1 MRQHGCGLRFGVVQQ
16 DNSLSGPV
24 EPIDQ
29 HLQFL
34 LRRHGFP
41 ITRPQIGTEHGDAAR
56 LQQLKRGR
64 CGFET
69 GKPEEWR
76 GRCAARDTVERH
88 LNRGNTVVDF
98 LCCLVWRDPHQAA
111 VQPGMMPDGV
121 ALGRDPSHQAWML
134 GSRLADQEERRAHA
148 FMGQR
153 RQHPLRGRRPRAV
166 IECQYHLVIPERQR
180 LRKALKPNPRGGG
193 GIDAKNPR
201 GTERSLAWTVRR
213 LRRHRP
219 CDQGNK
225 GSSRPLH
232 ELPGA
237 DFDFSALNEV
247 DDSVRDEIL
256 EELEPETVAEGVR
269 ELESDD
275 AVKLLAGLDEEDQ
288 EEILEKLPPLE
299 RDALERSLLYPENS
313 AGRRMQTEFIAVPP
327 DWTVGQ
333 AIDYMRDT
341 PELPDRF
348 YEIYAVD
355 SAQHW
360 QGAISLDA
368 LLRAHRPVP
377 LADLIDEDRRRVSV
391 MDDQGEV
398 ARLFG
403 KYNLVAAPVVDTTNR
418 LVGVI
423 TIDDVVDVIEEEA
436 DEDLKALGGVTSDE
450 ELSDNV
456 WTIAKGRFNWLLVN
470 LATAFLASSVL
481 GLFEGQLEKMV
492 ALAVLAPIVASQGGN
507 AATQTMTVAV
517 RALAT
522 RELGSNNAFRV
533 VMREGLVGLVNG
545 LAFAVITGIA
555 AVAWFKIPALGVVI
569 GLVMVCNLVA
579 GALGGILIPMVLE
592 RVRADPAVA
601 SGTFVTTITDV
612 VGFFSFLGIAT
623 LWFGLK

>member
-1 MRQHGCGLRFGVVQQ
+1 MADDVDVTHPAAGPDSVLELDPMRDEDGDIRPEFVARISRAVQ
-16 DNSLSGPV
+16 
-24 EPIDQ
+24 E
-29 HLQFL
+29 
-34 LRRHGFP
+34 
-41 ITRPQIGTEHGDAAR
+41 GDAAFLR
-56 LQQLKRGR
+56 EIVAELHEADL
-64 CGFET
+64 
-69 GKPEEWR
+69 
-76 GRCAARDTVERH
+76 
-88 LNRGNTVVDF
+88 GN
-98 LCCLVWRDPHQAA
+98 LIEALDP
-111 VQPGMMPDGV
+111 D
-121 ALGRDPSHQAWML
+121 D
-134 GSRLADQEERRAHA
+134 
-148 FMGQR
+148 
-153 RQHPLRGRRPRAV
+153 RPR
-166 IECQYHLVIPERQR
+166 LV
-180 LRKALKPNPRGGG
+180 
-193 GIDAKNPR
+193 
-201 GTERSLAWTVRR
+201 
-213 LRRHRP
+213 
-219 CDQGNK
+219 
-225 GSSRPLH
+225 
-232 ELPGA
+232 ELTGA

-247 DDSVRDEIL
+247 DDSVREEIL

-275 AVKLLAGLDEEDQ
+275 AVELLEGLDEEDQ

-299 RDALERSLLYPENS
+299 RDALERSLEYPENS

-341 PELPDRF
+341 PDLPERF

-355 SAQHW
+355 GAKHW
-360 QGAISLDA
+360 QGAVALDV
-368 LLRAHRPVP
+368 LLRSRRPVA
-377 LADLIDEDRRRVSV
+377 LSELIDEDRRRVSV
-391 MDDQGEV
+391 LDDQEEV

-403 KYNLVAAPVVDTTNR
+403 KYNLVAAPVVDTENR

-450 ELSDNV
+450 ELSDSF

-481 GLFEGQLEKMV
+481 GLFEGQLEQMV

-522 RELGSNNAFRV
+522 RELGSSNAYRV
-533 VMREGLVGLVNG
+533 VMREALVGLVNG
-545 LAFAVITGIA
+545 LGFAVITGIA
-555 AVAWFKIPALGVVI
+555 AVAWFRIPGLGVVI
-569 GLVMVCNLVA
+569 GLAMLCNLVA

-592 RVRADPAVA
+592 RVKADPAVA
-601 SGTFVTTITDV
+601 SGTFVTTVTDV

>member
-1 MRQHGCGLRFGVVQQ
+1 MAEQIAIAQPADTSVLERLPMRDEDGQIRHEFVAEITHAIHAA
-16 DNSLSGPV
+16 DTP
-24 EPIDQ
+24 
-29 HLQFL
+29 L
-34 LRRHGFP
+34 LR
-41 ITRPQIGTEHGDAAR
+41 A
-56 LQQLKRGR
+56 
-64 CGFET
+64 
-69 GKPEEWR
+69 
-76 GRCAARDTVERH
+76 
-88 LNRGNTVVDF
+88 VV
-98 LCCLVWRDPHQAA
+98 A
-111 VQPGMMPDGV
+111 
-121 ALGRDPSHQAWML
+121 
-134 GSRLADQEERRAHA
+134 E
-148 FMGQR
+148 
-153 RQHPLRGRRPRAV
+153 
-166 IECQYHLVIPERQR
+166 
-180 LRKALKPNPRGGG
+180 
-193 GIDAKNPR
+193 
-201 GTERSLAWTVRR
+201 
-213 LRRHRP
+213 
-219 CDQGNK
+219 
-225 GSSRPLH
+225 LH
-232 ELPGA
+232 EADLGDLVAALEPDDRVSLVELTGT

-247 DDSVRDEIL
+247 DDSVREEIL

-275 AVKLLAGLDEEDQ
+275 AVELLEALDEEEQ
-288 EEILEKLPPLE
+288 EEILEKLPPSE
-299 RDALERSLLYPENS
+299 RDALERSLEYPENS

-333 AIDYMRDT
+333 AIDYMRDAPNL
-341 PELPDRF
+341 PERF

-355 SAQHW
+355 KSQHW
-360 QGAISLDA
+360 QGAVSLDA
-368 LLRAHRPVP
+368 LLRSHRSVP
-377 LADLIDEDRRRVSV
+377 LADLIDEDRRRASV

-403 KYNLVAAPVVDTTNR
+403 KYNLVAAPVVDTQNR

-423 TIDDVVDVIEEEA
+423 TVDDVVDVIEEEA
-436 DEDLKALGGVTSDE
+436 DEDLKALGGVTSHE

-456 WTIAKGRFNWLLVN
+456 WTIARGRFNWLLVN

-533 VMREGLVGLVNG
+533 VVREGLVGLVNG
-545 LAFAVITGIA
+545 LAFAVITGVA
-555 AVAWFKIPALGVVI
+555 AVAWFRIPGLGIVI
-569 GLVMVCNLVA
+569 GLAIICNLVA

-601 SGTFVTTITDV
+601 SGTFVTTVTDV